1 MLEALATL
9 ILFIVGA
16 MLMILVLAYGIFIT
30 IYPLSKTVE
39 GTLEVV
45 KEHIKEEEGKGA
57 AVYEIN

>member
-16 MLMILVLAYGIFIT
+16 MLMILVLGYGIFIT

-39 GTLEVV
+39 GTIEVV
-45 KEHIKEEEGKGA
+45 KEHIERKEAKGVE
-57 AVYEIN
+57 VYEIN